1 MSGSPSEQRC
11 RDFSYRL
18 HPQSDTRQA
27 TVEFEGVFEQR
38 PVRWLATI
46 ISLADERTEAASQP
60 ERPFIEVNSQGASEE
75 GVVMVKVGLRV
86 AQIDPPTIC
95 KTIIM
100 LRKYKRLRRGRME
113 FG

>member
-1 MSGSPSEQRC
+1 MPDPPSQQRC

-18 HPQSDTRQA
+18 HPQSNTCQA
-27 TVEFEGVFEQR
+27 TVEFEGIFEQR

-46 ISLADERTEAASQP
+46 VSLVDERSGAASEQK
-60 ERPFIEVNSQGASEE
+60 RPFIEVNSQGASAE
-75 GVVMVKVGLRV
+75 GVVTVKVGLRV
-86 AQIDPPTIC
+86 ARIDPPTIC